1 MAKLSDSETFK
12 LREAY
17 NAHLKDTDGI
27 LTAEGL
33 NKIYLECGF
42 DFPVARIK
50 TLAKPMRIL
59 QKPSFLEAKM
69 LFMQLKMMANKPAG
83 SGVLSPR
90 AMEAETAA
98 PQEAAV
104 RRCTHFSLSAPA
116 PDPIWPH
123 FPIAVL
129 SSPFP
134 NFFSHFLFVCWYLEF
149 QPGSE
154 SRISKFST
162 AFSLCSFLRFSDLIP
177 GRVCPRPR
185 RRCPRR

>member
-33 NKIYLECGF
+33 QKIYVECGF

-59 QKPSFLEAKM
+59 TKPSFLEAKM

-83 SGVLSPR
+83 GGPLSPR
-90 AMEAETAA
+90 SMDAEPTHE
-98 PQEAAV
+98 QHAV
-104 RRCTHFSLSAPA
+104 RFPPA
-116 PDPIWPH
+116 SSMVHPPPPWPQVGPTCC
-123 FPIAVL
+123 FEI
-129 SSPFP
+129 
-134 NFFSHFLFVCWYLEF
+134 
-149 QPGSE
+149 
-154 SRISKFST
+154 K
-162 AFSLCSFLRFSDLIP
+162 SFLASFCLISYFP
-177 GRVCPRPR
+177 K
-185 RRCPRR
+185 